1 MWYEHPYEHLLV
13 LSNLNFAIIA
23 SYFHLNYTD
32 AFLSPSLFIVLFLSL
47 SNTDKH
53 FFWHF
58 ITMQFHPLTCFL
70 PAFQSLKKALEVA
83 ENMLK
88 TFFH

>member
-32 AFLSPSLFIVLFLSL
+32 AFEAPHVPIY
-47 SNTDKH
+47 K
-53 FFWHF
+53 
-58 ITMQFHPLTCFL
+58 
-70 PAFQSLKKALEVA
+70 
-83 ENMLK
+83 
-88 TFFH
+88 